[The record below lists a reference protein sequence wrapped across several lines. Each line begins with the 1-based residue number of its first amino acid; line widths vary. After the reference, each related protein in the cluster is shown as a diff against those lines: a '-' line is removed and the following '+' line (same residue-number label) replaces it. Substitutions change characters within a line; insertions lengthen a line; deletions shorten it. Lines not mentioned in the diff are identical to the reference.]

1 MWSSGIG
8 QNRETDKEHDGVCV
22 EERFQL
28 AGVKIDRK
36 SEGGREGLGMGKCSI
51 IQDGSE
57 LELV

>member
-28 AGVKIDRK
+28 ARVKI
-36 SEGGREGLGMGKCSI
+36 EGGRQGRSRYGE
-51 IQDGSE
+51 
-57 LELV
+57 V